1 LQLIELISKKK
12 TAPSVDIK
20 LGARL
25 AELSFWI
32 SFSSQNMFDEFGSF
46 PVNKENVEVALFNN
60 FKSDKNKF
68 RRADKTEQNV
78 VGSIV
83 LVKTFS
89 CGLFR

>member
-1 LQLIELISKKK
+1 
-12 TAPSVDIK
+12 
-20 LGARL
+20 
-25 AELSFWI
+25 
-32 SFSSQNMFDEFGSF
+32 MFDEFGSF

-60 FKSDKNKF
+60 FESDKNKF
-68 RRADKTEQNV
+68 RRANKTEQNV